1 MRDARCEEWL
11 PRRDET
17 RFEMRDS
24 RCAAPL
30 PRRFL
35 RLRSGQARRGRSL
48 LAVILLGAPLSAQS
62 LPAELDGW
70 PVIELTRVTRPN
82 GQVWVG
88 TYGHGVL
95 VHDGRMGHNDWRR
108 IRSDTS
114 DTSLSWDFVHAIAF
128 GPRDQVWVGTI
139 GNGWGLSRDD
149 GSTWRNWTY
158 SELGPEWQY
167 VAPAGI
173 VTKGDT
179 TVIGTA
185 DGLQVTADDGE
196 TWVALIDFVG
206 PSAKGPAIIAYRVL
220 PSEYL
225 WGVVRGVGDN
235 VVALVG
241 QYALHLDLRS
251 VLSFAPRVLTSIPTP
266 GSTVA
271 ITDTTTRRITDSL
284 RAIMPAWSPRFG
296 RPIGPQ
302 HNNHIDQTYRFG
314 STMGG
319 NFQPHQGVEFN
330 NADGTPVLA
339 IGDGVVAWS
348 GPAERGALTVAIR
361 HDSLV
366 ALEDGSGLFVYSVYY
381 HNSRLDVRVGD
392 RVSRGDTIAA
402 VGNTGRATNDHLHL
416 EVHASPF
423 DSVQVIVDP
432 EVRFPP
438 YVTNPELWIEPLP
451 GTGIIAGQVYDAEGL
466 LVEQARIYGIA
477 KPQPRET
484 PFAFAETYGPRNN
497 PSPMYGENFAVSDV
511 PAGEHT
517 LRTKIGDRWVT
528 RRVTVAPGLMTWVE
542 FRP

>member
-1 MRDARCEEWL
+1 MTHPLRARASGRAIL
-11 PRRDET
+11 PNT
-17 RFEMRDS
+17 TI
-24 RCAAPL
+24 
-30 PRRFL
+30 
-35 RLRSGQARRGRSL
+35 ARRQRRACTAL
-48 LAVILLGAPLSAQS
+48 LAAIALPALLPAQS

-82 GQVWVG
+82 GEIWVG

-95 VHDGRMGHNDWRR
+95 VHDGQVGHNTWRR

-149 GSTWRNWTY
+149 GRTWRNWTY

-167 VAPAGI
+167 VAPEGI
-173 VTKGDT
+173 VTRGET
-179 TVIGTA
+179 TVVATA
-185 DGLQVTADDGE
+185 DGLQVTTDDGAH
-196 TWVALIDFVG
+196 WIAAIDDVG
-206 PSAKGPAIIAYRVL
+206 PAARGPADRAIRGL
-220 PSEYL
+220 RSEYVL
-225 WGVVRGVGDN
+225 GIGSLGDPSGELLIRTPPRSPAWGFQWISLA
-235 VVALVG
+235 ALLSADSSFA
-241 QYALHLDLRS
+241 YHDLRPTG
-251 VLSFAPRVLTSIPTP
+251 PRDP
-266 GSTVA
+266 GEVTA
-271 ITDTTTRRITDSL
+271 NRRIALADSL
-284 RAIMPAWSPRFG
+284 RLVMPEWSPRFG
-296 RPIGPQ
+296 RPIGPE

-366 ALEDGSGLFVYSVYY
+366 TLEDGSGLFVYSVYY
-381 HNSRLDVRVGD
+381 HNSRLDVRVGQ

-451 GTGIIAGQVYDAEGL
+451 GTGIIAGQVYDHEGL
-466 LVEQARIYGIA
+466 LLEQARIYGIA
-477 KPQPRET
+477 KPEPRET

-497 PSPMYGENFAVSDV
+497 PSPMYGENFAISDV
-511 PAGEHT
+511 PAGMHT
-517 LRTKIGDRWVT
+517 LRVKIGDRWFQQQ
-528 RRVTVAPGLMTWVE
+528 VTVAPGVMTWVE

>member
-1 MRDARCEEWL
+1 MRGTPILHVVVIAAF
-11 PRRDET
+11 T
-17 RFEMRDS
+17 S
-24 RCAAPL
+24 APL
-30 PRRFL
+30 
-35 RLRSGQARRGRSL
+35 GAQA
-48 LAVILLGAPLSAQS
+48 

-82 GQVWVG
+82 GEVWVG

-95 VHDGRMGHNDWRR
+95 VHDGRMGHSDWRR

-114 DTSLSWDFVHAIAF
+114 ATSLSWDFVHAIAF

-149 GSTWRNWTY
+149 GRTWRNWTY

-167 VAPAGI
+167 VAPRG
-173 VTKGDT
+173 VFVRGDT

-185 DGLQVTADDGE
+185 DGLQITVDDGDRWIAIVD
-196 TWVALIDFVG
+196 TVG
-206 PSAKGPAIIAYRVL
+206 PAAKGPADTAFVALAREYVLGVQDEPLFMELRDRGVPLPAGWPDIAVSVVPESPSWYRQEFRL
-220 PSEYL
+220 NDL
-225 WGVVRGVGDN
+225 VRGRLPGVFVNHVPHDPMPGTANYQADRIRR
-235 VVALVG
+235 LVEEFDPHG
-241 QYALHLDLRS
+241 PPWH
-251 VLSFAPRVLTSIPTP
+251 PP
-266 GSTVA
+266 
-271 ITDTTTRRITDSL
+271 
-284 RAIMPAWSPRFG
+284 FG
-296 RPIGPQ
+296 RPIAEPG
-302 HNNHIDQTYRFG
+302 NVHIDQTYRFG

-330 NADGTPVLA
+330 NADGTPVFA
-339 IGDGVVAWS
+339 IGDGVVVWS

-366 ALEDGSGLFVYSVYY
+366 TLEDGSGLFVYSVYY
-381 HNSRLDVRVGD
+381 HNSRLDVQVGQRVA
-392 RVSRGDTIAA
+392 RGDTIAA

-451 GTGIIAGQVYDAEGL
+451 GTGIIAGRVYDAEGL

-477 KPQPRET
+477 KPRPRET

-497 PSPMYGENFAVSDV
+497 PSPIYGENFAISDV
-511 PAGEHT
+511 PAGRHT
-517 LRTKIGDRWVT
+517 LRAKIGDRWVT
-528 RRVTVAPGLMTWVE
+528 EQVTVAPGLMTWVE